1 MSISSEYKFGA
12 QKIFFHK
19 GGNASSD
26 DFPRTTTAVSK
37 LYQDYLGAEYTAPSE
52 WTDPNAELN
61 GWMVKNISA
70 LLTKFNDQE
79 LIGPGGIGIR
89 DWAAAVAEDD
99 QVFDS
104 SNMSLKAREIARVA
118 LDYQHTDDPAKTVAT
133 DEERDAAHRREAG
146 ETFREDQT
154 TAHADWS
161 SDENA
166 ASSIS
171 LEQQFLIRNVD
182 GFALRN
188 SDNIAKQQYKNLVNI
203 LGDPQDTIT
212 KFLSK
217 PGMAPLLNI
226 TPHQRAAIVPKIRLY
241 KVYRP
246 QPARPDLVK
255 EKEFIFKN
263 FTEVNK
269 VAPGGITKGEF
280 GRGTGVGITKLGLDF
295 EGTNLAAAKKELR
308 VQLELHFQNFKSLAT
323 DKHLAQLKKGNPMT
337 TSDDDPTYLDLVW
350 RQHRKKKDKSGQEFY
365 NPKHFEIKLV
375 VGWSAPRSSALFTNE
390 LRSAIKNMTTA
401 IYLSQIDHTFS
412 FNQDGSIDLSI
423 EFRGRIDETLSGP
436 RADILFDQTLKRK
449 TASHKE
455 KIAKIRKQLSD
466 SSLTDDK
473 RKELDKKLKDAEKK
487 KNGVILSSKKEK
499 YINIVNRLMRH
510 DSLYF
515 TDVRFGAMVH
525 VARTSNLS
533 VHKAPEGAADG
544 TQATNA
550 HRLMQSIEAATA
562 DDYDARLG
570 ALTGARVKEQRKNG
584 NTLWYKQDGYTK
596 SCNSYRLHY
605 FYFGD
610 LMDILADI
618 IQQNHPGEFNDI
630 SYILTSFLFK
640 DAVAGKQLIP
650 LSSIPIS
657 LNYFCNWMVE
667 HVISKQKPMYMFMN
681 FLRDFI
687 EGALIKSFA
696 SIIERQNV
704 ENKNYSVQFG
714 YKVVALPPNTL
725 KKVYDSPSSG
735 APAMAKEAMAMST
748 ARWHPDTPVDQ
759 AGLRRLLWGR
769 PGTKRSVT
777 ARKAE
782 TPVINKT
789 PQHCVIIYPY
799 TGDLSHLEGN
809 YAEDVENGIYHLG
822 LGLNKGIVNEIQF
835 NKSEIPGHREKEFMT
850 STEESF
856 GQVKRVYNATVRTMG
871 NSLFY
876 PGSTIFLNP
885 SIPGLGSPS
894 SGAGKPLSILAQM
907 GLGGYYTVQ
916 KVHYEL
922 TPHDFETVL
931 ECIWA
936 ASGRGDQR
944 AKPETRSL
952 SGGVR

>member
-1 MSISSEYKFGA
+1 MSILAGYQHGA
-12 QKIFFHK
+12 EKIFYVK
-19 GGNASSD
+19 GGRAGAS
-26 DFPRTTTAVSK
+26 DFPRTLTGWSK
-37 LYQDYLGAEYTAPSE
+37 LYKDYLGAEYTGKTE
-52 WTDPNAELN
+52 WIEDPNVEPA

-70 LLTKFNDQE
+70 LLTKFNNQE
-79 LIGPGGIGIR
+79 LIGPGELGIR
-89 DWAAAVAEDD
+89 DWAAVVAKDTSIYE
-99 QVFDS
+99 S
-104 SNMSLKAREIARVA
+104 SNMSSFAQEIARDA
-118 LDYQHTDDPAKTVAT
+118 LKFQRSGDPARVVGTFNEA
-133 DEERDAAHRREAG
+133 ERARELEVGDA
-146 ETFREDQT
+146 FREDQD

-166 ASSIS
+166 AGSIN

-212 KFLSK
+212 KFLAK

-226 TPHQRAAIVPKIRLY
+226 APHQRAAIVPKIRLY

-246 QPARPDLVK
+246 KPGRPDLVK

-269 VAPGGITKGEF
+269 VAPGSITKGEF

-375 VGWSAPRSSALFTNE
+375 VGWSAPRSSALFTSE

-436 RADILFDQTLKRK
+436 RADILYDQTLKRK

-455 KIAKIRKQLSD
+455 KITKIRKQLGD

-473 RKELDKKLKDAEKK
+473 RKKLEKQLKDAEKK

-499 YINIVNRLMRH
+499 YINIINRLMRH

-515 TDVRFGAMVH
+515 TDVRFGDMVH
-525 VARTSNLS
+525 VVRTSNLS

-610 LMDILADI
+610 LMDILVDI
-618 IQQNHPGEFNDI
+618 IQGNHPGEFNDI
-630 SYILTSFLFK
+630 NYILTSFLFK

-650 LSSIPIS
+650 LASIPIS

-667 HVISKQKPMYMFMN
+667 HVISEQRPMYMFMN

-725 KKVYDSPSSG
+725 KKVYASPSSG
-735 APAMAKEAMAMST
+735 PPTGADVDAT
-748 ARWHPDTPVDQ
+748 GRWHPDTPVDQ

-769 PGTKRSVT
+769 PDTKRSVT

-799 TGDLSHLEGN
+799 TSDLSHLVGN
-809 YAEDVENGIYHLG
+809 YAADVENGIYHLG

-835 NKSEIPGHREKEFMT
+835 NKSEIPIQREKEFLT

-856 GQVKRVYNATVRTMG
+856 GQVKRIYNATVRTMG

-885 SIPGLGSPS
+885 SIPGLASPS

-952 SGGVR
+952 SGRAR